1 MMLCLERNLLHLCL
15 PTLRADKL
23 MLIQKHK
30 SHMVAD
36 ANMAQL
42 NMIGVVDLH
51 SAPAAF
57 TKVIVS
63 AVIQIPMKAVGI
75 PTGTGYLFRSTIV
88 YEIDKAIGEKEHVWK
103 ICT

>member
-1 MMLCLERNLLHLCL
+1 MMLCLEWNLLHLCL

-23 MLIQKHK
+23 MLIHEHK
-30 SHMVAD
+30 GHMIAD

-51 SAPAAF
+51 SAA
-57 TKVIVS
+57 TVITRKVFSVE
-63 AVIQIPMKAVGI
+63 IQIPMKAI
-75 PTGTGYLFRSTIV
+75 CFPASTCSLFGRPV
-88 YEIDKAIGEKEHVWK
+88 VNEISKIIGEKEHVWK